1 MCCGDRLV
9 DEKRQVDCLMKKR
22 LLTVVITLFGSL
34 AAIVF
39 FIQRKPIKNSAAMK
53 EQSASGVLNLIN
65 SNSILDSILNKQ
77 EGSGVKLR
85 YFTPQE
91 FGGWYEK
98 MSPDLLKKL
107 DEFRHQWGFPVQV
120 SPHQDAVGR
129 EHPTSNS
136 QHNIMKWG
144 EVRAVDVFPKNSL
157 GGYINSA
164 AERQRA
170 YEIAKRVGFTGIG
183 LYTDTSPGHM
193 VHLDVREGS
202 LAKWSRIAGQYKAID
217 EALV

>member
-1 MCCGDRLV
+1 
-9 DEKRQVDCLMKKR
+9 MKKR
-22 LLTVVITLFGSL
+22 LLAVVIALFGSL
-34 AAIVF
+34 AAVIF
-39 FIQRKPIKNSAAMK
+39 FVQRKPIQNNTALQASPKD
-53 EQSASGVLNLIN
+53 QSASGVLGLIN
-65 SNSILDSILNKQ
+65 SGSILDSILNKQ
-77 EGSGVKLR
+77 EGSSVKLR

-107 DEFRHQWGFPVQV
+107 DEFRHQWGFPIQV

-164 AERQRA
+164 AERKRA
-170 YEIAKRVGFTGIG
+170 YDIAKRVGFTGIG

-202 LAKWSRIAGQYKAID
+202 LAKWSRIAGQYKGID